1 MKYEEYFGQN
11 YGIGTAATN
20 VTPEE
25 DWSNYFKEQIKPG
38 GMPIQKMY
46 SDSPVMVEGVQ
57 ASRYMDVGAVEVIRP
72 THEQMIN
79 NYAQRAAEER
89 MKEEQKRYYQSW
101 QERVDDMVKHP
112 EEEEPVEEPV
122 VNNEQKPEE
131 EVVQKEQSVNEEQ
144 KIEVVPADDLTEMP
158 DEGNLFIDNTE
169 QTEPEDTVEEGA
181 EYIGDGQDEETVT
194 EEGGDITTPT
204 EEEIPSEEEE
214 RIDGIYIINNS
225 EAVSVSVSDGP
236 TDVTRAEVNDKFT
249 EPSVVLPNIPEPVE
263 DPLDE
268 PILEPGGLDITDME
282 VNVDFDDENDGLYF
296 EDEEEAETP
305 PSDISSDEYV
315 RDSEEP
321 NEKSAEISGLL
332 PDEEPH
338 PTAKRGRPKKT
349 EAAAKK
355 PAAKVSA
362 KKPAKK
368 PVKKTTTKKNSK
380 K

>member
-72 THEQMIN
+72 THEQMVN
-79 NYAQRAAEER
+79 NYAQRAVEER
-89 MKEEQKRYYQSW
+89 MIEEQKRYYQSW

-122 VNNEQKPEE
+122 ANDEQKPEE
-131 EVVQKEQSVNEEQ
+131 VVQNEQSVNEEQ

-158 DEGNLFIDNTE
+158 DEGDLFIDKTE
-169 QTEPEDTVEEGA
+169 QTEPEDTAEEGA
-181 EYIGDGQDEETVT
+181 EYIGDGQDEETVN

-214 RIDGIYIINNS
+214 QIDGIYIINNS

-249 EPSVVLPNIPEPVE
+249 EPSVVLPNIPELTK
-263 DPLDE
+263 DPLDD
-268 PILEPGGLDITDME
+268 PIPEPGGLDISDME

-296 EDEEEAETP
+296 EDEEEVEAP

-315 RDSEEP
+315 RDNEDP
-321 NEKSAEISGLL
+321 IEKSAEISGLL
-332 PDEEPH
+332 PDEEPQ

-349 EAAAKK
+349 EAATKK
-355 PAAKVSA
+355 PAAKASA
-362 KKPAKK
+362 KKLT
-368 PVKKTTTKKNSK
+368 KKTTTKKNSK